1 MVLVEGSR
9 ARGCRR
15 LCLRCLAVS
24 PFPSL
29 RPLLNPLQ
37 VSEHTAEQLKLLLG
51 SVLGGG
57 HQLQAREA
65 CLAAWACGKLR
76 LRDTALLE
84 QVLRVLSGL
93 CNYYTPSYARDSG
106 GAANVHE
113 LGAERVPLSLGGYFA
128 RWASLMPWNNCLLS
142 HKHFV
147 STHPSNKSYFF
158 VLHSTL
164 QVTRQA
170 RPCLGAAGQQSLS
183 MLGWSMATLGHR
195 SEPELMQELAQAAGA
210 RLRVEEAD
218 PQVWGG
224 VGRCGAQGV
233 RIGCREL

>member
-1 MVLVEGSR
+1 M
-9 ARGCRR
+9 
-15 LCLRCLAVS
+15 
-24 PFPSL
+24 
-29 RPLLNPLQ
+29 
-37 VSEHTAEQLKLLLG
+37 
-51 SVLGGG
+51 LGGG

-65 CLAAWACGKLR
+65 YLAAWACGKLR

-84 QVLRVLSGL
+84 QVLRV
-93 CNYYTPSYARDSG
+93 
-106 GAANVHE
+106 HE
-113 LGAERVPLSLGGYFA
+113 LGAERVPLSLGGSKA